1 MRAGHNFEE
10 GFVRSFRLPVSDT
23 LAGQVIETGKPIILN
38 KDSLE
43 KIKTAYLVQ
52 ALIYVPLK
60 FKEKVIGVLGVDNRK
75 HRLPFTERDI
85 LVISILAD
93 YAAVAI
99 ENAQLYQASENERSK
114 FEAVLSNMDDAL
126 IILDKEERIQLINDV
141 MRAALDIQEEKDVYN
156 KAIQE
161 VIAHSDFLSLLER
174 KDKSLK
180 YHEVH
185 LDNDRVF
192 SAQYTPIE
200 GVGAAI
206 TMQDISYLKE
216 LNRLKDDFVHTVS
229 HDLRS
234 PLTAVLGYAELL
246 ERVGTLNDQQREFI
260 RRIQSSVQDITALI
274 NDLLD
279 LGRIEAGFDS
289 RREPIHIES
298 ILQYS
303 ISNFETSI
311 SKKNQFLET
320 DINPDLSLL
329 RGNPIRLR
337 QMFDNLL
344 SNAIK
349 YTPDSKKIDLK
360 LHQEGSQIIFKISDQ
375 GPGIPAEDQPHI
387 FEKFYR
393 ASNVVSDAAGSG
405 LGLAIVKTIVES
417 HNGRIWVESKK
428 DKGSTF
434 FVVLPT

>member
-1 MRAGHNFEE
+1 MRVALEIDQGE
-10 GFVRSFRLPVSDT
+10 
-23 LAGQVIETGKPIILN
+23 
-38 KDSLE
+38 SL
-43 KIKTAYLVQ
+43 
-52 ALIYVPLK
+52 
-60 FKEKVIGVLGVDNRK
+60 
-75 HRLPFTERDI
+75 H
-85 LVISILAD
+85 
-93 YAAVAI
+93 
-99 ENAQLYQASENERSK
+99 
-114 FEAVLSNMDDAL
+114 
-126 IILDKEERIQLINDV
+126 
-141 MRAALDIQEEKDVYN
+141 N
-156 KAIQE
+156 KAVQE

-174 KDKSLK
+174 KDENSK

-185 LDNDRVF
+185 LDDDRIF
-192 SAQYTPIE
+192 SAQYTPIK

-216 LNRLKDDFVHTVS
+216 LNRLKDYFVHTVS

-246 ERVGTLNDQQREFI
+246 ERVGVLNEQQKEFI
-260 RRIQSSVQDITALI
+260 RRIQSSVEDITALI

-289 RREPIHIES
+289 RREPIHLES
-298 ILQYS
+298 ILRYS
-303 ISNFETSI
+303 LSNFETSI
-311 SKKNQFLET
+311 TKRNQNLET
-320 DINPDLSLL
+320 DISPDLSLL

-349 YTPDSKKIDLK
+349 YTPENKKIGVK
-360 LHQEGSQIIFKISDQ
+360 LHQEDSQIIFKISDQ
-375 GPGIPAEDQPHI
+375 GPGIPPEDQPHI

-393 ASNVVSDAAGSG
+393 ASNIETDASGSG

-417 HNGRIWVESKK
+417 HNGRIWVESKVET
-428 DKGSTF
+428 GSTF